1 MAYQLQPGLTIVDP
15 GTIPTPCASDF
26 VFEYPVPSELKYCCR
41 PSTMIYGTAPYMAGK
56 GAPNEFI
63 MIDDALRPQATTQF
77 RKTYVETYKNQTFPW
92 QNMSCAGPVRTMRYE
107 PTSSRADMQN
117 ANFMIRYGRK

>member
-1 MAYQLQPGLTIVDP
+1 MAYQLQPGLNNVDP
-15 GTIPTPCASDF
+15 GIVPKPCASDF

-56 GAPNEFI
+56 GAPNELI

-77 RKTYVETYKNQTFPW
+77 RKTYVETFKDKTFPW
-92 QNMSCAGPVRTMRYE
+92 QDMKCAGPLRVMRFD
-107 PTSSRADMQN
+107 PSSSRAEEQN
-117 ANFMIRYGRK
+117 AMFINRYGRR